1 MTATA
6 ESMAPAPPPSKFH
19 HKFNIKFT
27 NLPSG
32 SPIIAPDVPSDAD
45 EAVATVNAAADE
57 AVATVNPAGVIVGSA
72 PNVPTPSEVD
82 EQVALIPLTLNAR
95 WFVVTSGTV
104 PGVYSSWYVV
114 S

>member
-1 MTATA
+1 MTAAA
-6 ESMAPAPPPSKFH
+6 ELMAPAPPPSKFH
-19 HKFNIKFT
+19 HKFNIKLT

-32 SPIIAPDVPSDAD
+32 SLIITPDVPSD
-45 EAVATVNAAADE
+45 ADE

-82 EQVALIPLTLNAR
+82 EQVALIPLTPNAR
-95 WFVVTSGTV
+95 WFIVTSGTV